1 MMINSQLIQMNY
13 DAVNGKPLAYVKQ
26 DLQEDDMI
34 LFDNRGSGFVISM
47 QLIDTPNC
55 FYDKEKWNVEA
66 AYAAFGKDM
75 LTIKTL
81 EPLKDYK
88 GRIWVVSSDDFSIC
102 DELKKLY
109 GEKVKEI
116 QRESFSIKYHNYRYT
131 IALIEKQG

>member
-102 DELKKLY
+102 DELKNLY

-116 QRESFSIKYHNYRYT
+116 QRQSFSIKYHNYRYT